1 MKGKLIVISG
11 LSGAGKGTI
20 ASELIN
26 RDKDYVLSISATT
39 RDKRFG
45 EVDKV
50 HYFFKTKDE
59 FEQMIKNGE
68 LIEYANYVGNYY
80 GTPKTFIDE
89 ETSKGKN
96 VILEIEMQGAMQIKK
111 IYPDSLLVFI
121 MPKDAKTQKERLEG
135 RGRESKEQI
144 EKRLEQAIVDAGYA
158 KDYDYVLINDTIE
171 KTMSD
176 MKDIVSGKYD
186 KSRNK
191 MNLEILD
198 KLVSDIKGGRY
209 V

>member
-68 LIEYANYVGNYY
+68 LLEYANYVGNYY
-80 GTPKTFIDE
+80 GTPKAFIDE

-191 MNLEILD
+191 TNLEILD
-198 KLVSDIKGGRY
+198 RLVSDIKGGKY